1 MRCYICNKELV
12 ENVTEANQC
21 KSHGEHII
29 HNGIRGKLISNQILC
44 ENCGCDYSRD
54 DAAFCKI
61 FAPFIAAL
69 KDRLIPADHGRDTLK
84 TLSGSLF
91 DNLDSKLDLPSRQVN
106 IRGDVVTPVEPYYEI
121 EDDVITVYA
130 DKCRIDQYINVFKT
144 RSIAGVG
151 ETNIYFLLFLWIGVC
166 GCAETLSS
174 SYRNYGRW
182 AQIH

>member
-69 KDRLIPADHGRDTLK
+69 KIGLY
-84 TLSGSLF
+84 
-91 DNLDSKLDLPSRQVN
+91 LP
-106 IRGDVVTPVEPYYEI
+106 
-121 EDDVITVYA
+121 ITV
-130 DKCRIDQYINVFKT
+130 
-144 RSIAGVG
+144 
-151 ETNIYFLLFLWIGVC
+151 
-166 GCAETLSS
+166 ETLLRRCLVA
-174 SYRNYGRW
+174 YL
-182 AQIH
+182 II

>member
-130 DKCRIDQYINVFKT
+130 DKSV
-144 RSIAGVG
+144 
-151 ETNIYFLLFLWIGVC
+151 
-166 GCAETLSS
+166 
-174 SYRNYGRW
+174 
-182 AQIH
+182 